1 LLVFNVNVKIL
12 KHLVTTARPVA

>member
-1 LLVFNVNVKIL
+1 VFNVNVKIL